1 MCMQNSYKKPTELI
15 PLALPILVFPI
26 VLLILSMFFMWYLP
40 IFIKY
45 LAERFY
51 LIIAA
56 LLLSI
61 FASYPFVH
69 DMHCVHVENYSINTD
84 HLLFSSFCKI
94 YSVIAIFLAALVGY
108 NTNRLKDEAKS
119 IRTSL
124 ALALTASSALLSTD
138 LSSLGGK
145 ILDENIMIESM
156 IKNYHFLIDLSLHVF
171 GAIIGCLACSAL
183 LNKKL
188 KVFYFPIVADFD

>member
-1 MCMQNSYKKPTELI
+1 MYMQNSYKKPSELI
-15 PLALPILVFPI
+15 PLTLPILVFPI
-26 VLLILSMFFMWYLP
+26 VFLILSMFFIWCLP
-40 IFIKY
+40 IMIKY

-61 FASYPFVH
+61 FASYILVH

-145 ILDENIMIESM
+145 ILDENIMIESL
-156 IKNYHFLIDLSLHVF
+156 IKNYHFGLDLCLHIF
-171 GAIIGCLACSAL
+171 GICLGCAACYAL
-183 LNKKL
+183 LNKRFERFLFSNHDK
-188 KVFYFPIVADFD
+188 A